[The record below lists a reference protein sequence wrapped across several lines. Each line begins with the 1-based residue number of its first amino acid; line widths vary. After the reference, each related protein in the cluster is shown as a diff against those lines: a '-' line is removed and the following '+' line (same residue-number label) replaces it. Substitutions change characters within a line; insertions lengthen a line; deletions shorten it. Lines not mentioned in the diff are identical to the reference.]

1 MPLNDM
7 YDDDSF
13 HEAPP
18 RQSLLPDLPEDADNH
33 TIQSLEAGR
42 RAVSEDPRARFST
55 RFSDRFADLNEL
67 GIDAASEFEID
78 GPFINR
84 RPAIDEDRALPDG
97 DDDVSGALA
106 V

>member
-1 MPLNDM
+1 MPLNNM

-18 RQSLLPDLPEDADNH
+18 RQSLLPDLPGDADNH

-42 RAVSEDPRARFST
+42 RAVSEDLHTRFST

-84 RPAIDEDRALPDG
+84 RPAVGEDRASLGG

-106 V
+106 E